1 MKLSKITLAV
11 AATLVAGSA
20 LAGPAATRIAI
31 SSGASASKGNLLLA
45 LQSRCA
51 GTVTEFIGN
60 GNVSTYVCAPG
71 ALTAGPAGTYATNV
85 NTSDFTNFTGT
96 AFAELRLNVSGGS
109 FTSVC
114 WFQGGAGS
122 VGWPATGT
130 TACPP
135 VDLYVNPAATTLS
148 VLEAVSPNQTTG
160 PVAIGGLSDLEP
172 TGFLGTVRG
181 TLFIPPAA
189 PMNFGQT
196 FGVAVSN
203 DLYNA
208 MFTDQAPL
216 LGTGCLVTDTKKPE
230 CVPTIG
236 KAQMASLMSGNTGSS
251 AYSRGANFL
260 APSVPFGTL
269 LTYARRVDTSGTQAA
284 AQQYFLGNVCN
295 ISSIGV
301 VPENG
306 SAFAITVQA
315 QGGTGGVR
323 TQLGLAGF
331 SIGIMSGENNQTG
344 QTWKWVRVGGMNMAE
359 SAAPA
364 EVGVPFTNTATA
376 LSGQYDYWFQS
387 RAVRPLGAAATF
399 WSSINTGFG
408 AVPVN
413 TTRGLFRTNETAFTR
428 GGTNSC
434 TSVTTN

>member
-1 MKLSKITLAV
+1 MQLSKITLAI
-11 AATLVAGSA
+11 AATVVAGSA
-20 LAGPAATRIAI
+20 LAAPAATRIAI

-45 LQSRCA
+45 LQNRCV
-51 GTVTEFIGN
+51 GTVTEFVGN

-71 ALTAGPAGTYATNV
+71 ALTSGPAGTYATNV
-85 NTSDFTNFTGT
+85 NTTDFTNFTGT
-96 AFAELRLNVSGGS
+96 AFAELRLNVAGGS

-114 WFQGGAGS
+114 LLQPG
-122 VGWPATGT
+122 GWPATGT
-130 TACPP
+130 TACPAA
-135 VDLYVNPAATTLS
+135 DLYVNPAATTLS
-148 VLEAVSPNQTTG
+148 VLEAVTPNPTTG
-160 PVAIGGLSDLEP
+160 PVAIGGLSDVEP
-172 TGFLGTVRG
+172 TAFLGSVRG
-181 TLFIPPAA
+181 TLTIPGTQ
-189 PMNFGQT
+189 PMSFGQT

-208 MFTDQAPL
+208 MFTDQALL
-216 LGTGCLVTDTKKPE
+216 LGAGCSVTDTKKPE

-236 KAQMASLMSGNTGSS
+236 KAQMASIMSGNTGSG
-251 AYSRGANFL
+251 AYTRGANFL
-260 APSVPFGTL
+260 APSVVSGTT

-295 ISSIGV
+295 VAPIGV

-306 SAFAITVQA
+306 SAGAIVVQA
-315 QGGTGGVR
+315 QGSTGGVR

-331 SIGIMSGENNQTG
+331 SIGVMSGENNQTG

-364 EVGVPFTNTATA
+364 EVGVAFTNTATA
-376 LSGQYDYWFQS
+376 LSGQYDYWYQS
-387 RAVRPLGAAATF
+387 RAVRPTGAAATF
-399 WSSINTGFG
+399 WTSINTGFG
-408 AVPVN
+408 AVAVN

-434 TSVTTN
+434 TPVTTN

>member
-1 MKLSKITLAV
+1 MKLSKITLAI

-96 AFAELRLNVSGGS
+96 AFAELRLNVAGGS

-114 WFQGGAGS
+114 LLQPG
-122 VGWPATGT
+122 GWPATGT
-130 TACPP
+130 TACPAA
-135 VDLYVNPAATTLS
+135 DLYVNPAATTLS
-148 VLEAVSPNQTTG
+148 VLEAVPSG
-160 PVAIGGLSDLEP
+160 AVLVGGLSDVEP
-172 TGFLGTVRG
+172 TAFLGTTRG
-181 TLFIPPAA
+181 TLTIPSSQ

-236 KAQMASLMSGNTGSS
+236 KAQMASIMSGNTGSS
-251 AYSRGANFL
+251 AYTRGANFL
-260 APSVPFGTL
+260 APSVASGTL

-306 SAFAITVQA
+306 SAGAITVQA

-331 SIGIMSGENNQTG
+331 SIGVMSGENNQTG

-387 RAVRPLGAAATF
+387 RAVRPTGAAATF

-434 TSVTTN
+434 TPVTTN